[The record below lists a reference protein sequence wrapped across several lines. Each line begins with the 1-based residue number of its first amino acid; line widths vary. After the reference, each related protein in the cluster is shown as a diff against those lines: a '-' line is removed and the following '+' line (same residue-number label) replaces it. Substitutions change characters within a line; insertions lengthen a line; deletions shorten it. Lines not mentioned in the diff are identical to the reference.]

1 MSSNIYSTGLR
12 NVGTYQVS
20 GTPWVT
26 GSLVT
31 GGELNEVTVSFPYVA
46 KSLYIKISATTGDG
60 SRTQNMRMSLASF
73 YQNNVG
79 SNNHWVT
86 GFLGKEYTFTG
97 KFTEFYFSLN
107 NSEHES
113 EFEMVAELTNI
124 PVSHMYTL
132 TGSGVDE

>member
-12 NVGTYQVS
+12 NVGSYQVS

-26 GSLVT
+26 GSLVE
-31 GGELNEVTVSFPYVA
+31 GGQANEVKVSFPYVA
-46 KSLYIKISATTGDG
+46 KSLYIKISATTSGN
-60 SRTQNMRMSLASF
+60 TQNMRMSLASF
-73 YQNNVG
+73 YQNNAG

-97 KFTEFYFSLN
+97 KFKEFYFSLN
-107 NSEHES
+107 NAAHES